1 MTYDYALILYFGSH
15 ESFLGAIRCQ
25 DRTTS
30 IIILSSRNT
39 SACCRGCRY
48 HIPLI
53 TENDLILISCGSAAD
68 IGFSPH
74 SRCRRPFLLRTLE
87 VASCSGLTVLWF
99 FSYFLSAMPHIHHRE
114 SSFELFALRSFC
126 KLECSSIVE
135 CYLRSE

>member
-87 VASCSGLTVLWF
+87 VASCSGLTVLWV
-99 FSYFLSAMPHIHHRE
+99 FSYFPFRDASHTPQRK
-114 SSFELFALRSFC
+114 LFGAIRLKIFLQARI
-126 KLECSSIVE
+126 LQH
-135 CYLRSE
+135 YRMLLT